1 MIRSKLTSIKP
12 TGGSKNNNPMKF
24 KFILSAIALGIL
36 LLSCTESKKEIS
48 EVFEIVE
55 VENKFNY
62 LAEQFADIKILRY
75 QVPGFDQLSLQQ
87 KKYVYYLTQA
97 GLVGRDII
105 YDQNYRYNLTIRRA
119 FENVYQ
125 NYQGD
130 RNNDDWKNFET
141 YLKRI
146 WFANG
151 IHHHYSNDK
160 FKPEFSQ
167 DYLNNLLSATNS
179 SLTGEA
185 FDIIFNDADAKKV
198 NLNPETG
205 LVKGSAINFYSPNVT
220 VKDVDNY
227 YSKIKVAGKTPIE
240 KGLNSKLVKENGIVK
255 EKVWKSGGMYG
266 ASIDKIIYWLGKAK
280 EVTEN
285 KEQAK
290 GLGLLVKYYQTG
302 DLKTW
307 DEYNIVWAT
316 STTGDID
323 YINGFIEVYSDPK
336 GYKGTYESVVQIKD
350 FDMSAKMAALA
361 NNAQWFEDNS
371 TLIEEHKKKNV
382 VGVTYNTVNVA
393 GEAGDSSPST
403 PIGINLPNNNWIREQ
418 HGSKSVSLGNIIEA
432 YNNSSGSGR
441 LAEFAY
447 DDEEIEYEEK
457 YGQTADKLHT
467 ALHEVI
473 GHASGQINEGVGTPK
488 ESLKNYASTLEE
500 ARADLVGLYYL
511 PDEKLV
517 EIGIS
522 PDAKGIGKAAF
533 DGYIRNGLMVQ
544 LIRLN
549 LGDDIEEAHM
559 RNRQLVAAWAME
571 KGANDKVIE
580 KVTKDGKTYF
590 VINDYD
596 QLRTLFGELLR
607 EIQRIK
613 SEGDYEA
620 GKALVENYGV
630 KVDLDI
636 HKEVLERNSKFN
648 SAPYGGFINP
658 VLVPSTN
665 EDREIID
672 IVVIQ
677 PESFAIQMMEYA
689 KQYTTLPNEN

>member
-1 MIRSKLTSIKP
+1 
-12 TGGSKNNNPMKF
+12 MKF
-24 KFILSAIALGIL
+24 KLILSAIALGIL
-36 LLSCTESKKEIS
+36 LLSCAESKKETS
-48 EVFEIVE
+48 EVIEVVE
-55 VENKFNY
+55 VSNKFNY

-75 QVPGFDQLSLQQ
+75 QIPGFDQLSLKQ

-119 FENVYQ
+119 LENVYQ

-130 RNNDDWKNFET
+130 KNNENWKNFEI
-141 YLKRI
+141 YLKQI

-151 IHHHYSNDK
+151 IHHHYSNYK
-160 FKPEFSQ
+160 FKPQFSQ
-167 DYLNNLLSATNS
+167 DYLTNLLSGTNTT
-179 SLTGEA
+179 LEGKALEV
-185 FDIIFNDADAKKV
+185 IFNDSDAKKV

-205 LVKGSAINFYSPNVT
+205 LVKGSAVNFYSPNIT
-220 VKDVDNY
+220 ANDVDNY
-227 YSKIKVAGKTPIE
+227 YSKIKVSGKTPIE
-240 KGLNSKLVKENGIVK
+240 KGLNSKLVKENGIIK
-255 EKVWKSGGMYG
+255 ERVWKSGGLYG
-266 ASIDKIIYWLGKAK
+266 ASIDKIIYWLEKAK

-285 KEQAK
+285 KAQAI
-290 GLGLLVKYYQTG
+290 GLELLIKFYKTG
-302 DLKTW
+302 DLKAW
-307 DEYNIVWAT
+307 DEYNIVWAK
-316 STTGDID
+316 SIDGDID

-350 FDMSAKMAALA
+350 FDMSAKMSALA
-361 NNAQWFEDNS
+361 DNAQWFEDNS
-371 TLIEEHKKKNV
+371 TLLEDHKKKNV

-393 GEAGDSSPST
+393 GEAGDASPST
-403 PIGINLPNNNWIREQ
+403 AIGINLPNNNWIREQ
-418 HGSKSVSLGNIIEA
+418 HGSKSVSLGNIIDA
-432 YNNSSGSGR
+432 YDNASGSGR
-441 LAEFAY
+441 LAEFAF

-473 GHASGQINEGVGTPK
+473 GHASGQINPGVGTPK

-522 PDAKGIGKAAF
+522 PDAKGIGKAAY

-580 KVTKDGKTYF
+580 KATKDGKTYF

-620 GKALVENYGV
+620 GKAMVENYGV
-630 KVDLDI
+630 KVDPEI
-636 HKEVLERNSKFN
+636 HKEVLDRNSKFK

-658 VLVPSTN
+658 VLVPSIN
-665 EDREIID
+665 EAGEISD
-672 IVVIQ
+672 IKVVQ
-677 PESFAIQMMEYA
+677 PESFAIQMLEYA
-689 KQYTTLPNEN
+689 KEYTTLPNKN